1 MPADIR
7 STAIPR
13 IRRALAARLSATA
26 LAARRPV
33 AVTLATLATHRLFA
47 VLLTLATAL
56 RVVTMLG
63 YRPARLYWYD
73 SFTYLDAAVR
83 LKPASGFHPIGY
95 PLLLRALWPFH
106 SVEVIAGV
114 QHAMGLGTGLMLY
127 ALLRRRSL
135 PAWGAAPAAVPVLF
149 DASFLRLEH
158 AVLSDTPFIFL
169 VVAGLTT
176 LMWSPRLSVRAALG
190 AGLLFAAAALTRT
203 IALPLFVVIVLMLAV
218 RLLPTVRRGEARGG
232 RQSGSQGGERSRRQN
247 ERNEG
252 RNGGRGRGRSEWWS
266 LGVMAVAGIV
276 PLVAYAGWYGH
287 HHGRF
292 ALSGSDG
299 VALWARTMTF
309 ADCSVIKPPPRE
321 ARLCPNGSTTD
332 AASEYVWAPDSAL
345 NRLPGDRFS
354 HNDLARSFALR
365 AIAAQPL
372 DYLRDI
378 VQDTALTFAWT
389 PIAHP
394 GRTTPAFGFAH
405 GYRPLPD
412 QPLIDEMREVYA
424 SDIRGQRSVRPYSDL
439 LIAYQYPAYL
449 RGPLIGVILLVGAVG
464 VVLRRRGV
472 PLPWAVAMFLLVAP
486 VAVLDFDHRYVLPV
500 IPVACLAA
508 APATV
513 EITAR
518 IVAGIRA
525 GG

>member
-7 STAIPR
+7 PAAIPR
-13 IRRALAARLSATA
+13 IRRALAAHLST
-26 LAARRPV
+26 
-33 AVTLATLATHRLFA
+33 VTLAAGRAVAVALVTHRLFA
-47 VLLTLATAL
+47 ALLASAAAL

-63 YRPARLYWYD
+63 YRPALLYWYD
-73 SFTYLDAAVR
+73 SFTYLDAAVH

-135 PAWGAAPAAVPVLF
+135 PVWAAAPAAVPVLF

-203 IALPLFVVIVLMLAV
+203 IALPLFILIVLMLAV
-218 RLLPTVRRGEARGG
+218 RLLPAVRRGEPGEWQGG
-232 RQSGSQGGERSRRQN
+232 PQGGERSRRRG
-247 ERNEG
+247 EE
-252 RNGGRGRGRSEWWS
+252 RNGGRGRRRSGWWP
-266 LGVMAVAGIV
+266 LGVMTVAGIV

-309 ADCSVIKPPPRE
+309 ADCSVIKPPPPE
-321 ARLCPNGSTTD
+321 ARLCPNGSTAD

-372 DYLRDI
+372 DYLHDI
-378 VQDTALTFAWT
+378 ARDTALTFAWT

-405 GYRPLPD
+405 GYRSLPGR
-412 QPLIDEMREVYA
+412 PLIDEMREVYA
-424 SDIRGQRSVRPYSDL
+424 PDIRGQRSVRPYSDL

-464 VVLRRRGV
+464 AVLRWRGV
-472 PLPWAVAMFLLVAP
+472 PLPWVVAMFLLVAP

-513 EITAR
+513 KITAR
-518 IVAGIRA
+518 IAARIAAGIRA